1 MADPSPVEL
10 RRIEGPWE
18 QRPLTG
24 DLVIVSGAGD
34 VHDAVVDVLGEAGAE
49 VVGPGNEQ
57 EAAPQGLVLDATRVR
72 RPEDLG
78 QVYEFLRAHVMSLR
92 PSGRVVI
99 VDRPPGDD
107 PVQAATATAIACF
120 VRALAKE
127 LGRRGS
133 TAQIVRVDPGAE
145 HRGLHLLRFLL
156 SPRSAFMSGQ
166 CLHVT
171 MVIDGEVPAWRLR
184 PLDGRTAMVTGA
196 AHGIGAAIAETLAR
210 EGARVLCIDR
220 AEEAGSLNGVVERI
234 DGIGL
239 HVDVRDANAPDLIA
253 EQASSA
259 LGGLDIVVHNA
270 GITRDRTLGRMS
282 PDEWNQVLDVNLVA
296 ITRIT
301 SGLLDGVVH
310 DRGRI
315 IGISS
320 VGGIGG
326 TYGQSNYA
334 ASKAGVIGYMQ
345 ALAPT
350 LAGRGITANAVAP
363 GFIQTRMTDRM
374 PPAAREIASRVNALS
389 QGGLP
394 GDVAEVVTLLATP
407 AAVGI
412 TASVVRVCG
421 MSQNGA

>member
-10 RRIEGPWE
+10 RRTEGPWE
-18 QRPLTG
+18 ERPLAG
-24 DLVIVSGAGD
+24 DRIIVSGTGFL
-34 VHDAVVDVLGEAGAE
+34 HDAIVDTLRAAGAD
-49 VVGPGNEQ
+49 VAAPGTEQ
-57 EAAPQGLVLDATRVR
+57 QAPPQGLVLDATTVR
-72 RPEDLG
+72 KPRDLG
-78 QVYEFLRAHVMSLR
+78 QVHDFLHAHVRSLRA
-92 PSGRVVI
+92 SGRVVI

-107 PVQAATATAIACF
+107 PEQAATAAAIACF

-145 HRGLHLLRFLL
+145 PRGMPLLPFLL

-171 MVIDGEVPAWRLR
+171 MKTDGGAPPLR
-184 PLDGRTAMVTGA
+184 PSPLEAKTAMVTGA

-220 AEEAGSLNGVVERI
+220 AEEAGSLGMVARRIGGVL
-234 DGIGL
+234 L
-239 HVDVRDANAPDLIA
+239 HVDVCDENAPDLIA
-253 EQASSA
+253 NEATST

-270 GITRDRTLGRMS
+270 GITRDRTLGRMTK
-282 PDEWNQVLDVNLVA
+282 DEWDQVLDVNLVA

-301 SGLLDGVVH
+301 PRLLHGVLH
-310 DRGRI
+310 DHGRI

-350 LAGRGITANAVAP
+350 VASRGITVNAVAP
-363 GFIQTRMTDRM
+363 GFIHTRMTEKM
-374 PPAAREIASRVNALS
+374 PPAAREVASRVNALS

-394 GDVAEVVTLLATP
+394 RDVAEVVTLMATP
-407 AAVGI
+407 AAIGI
-412 TASVVRVCG
+412 TGSVVRVCG